1 MNPRWLVVCAVAALL
16 AANPPKGGTAHNDE
30 KGLQGRWVAEK
41 NVVSGKEAE
50 KDEET
55 RLDIDEE
62 SISWTYLKK
71 MGNASKESTITF
83 TYKLDS
89 SKKPAAIDLTA
100 TEGSLKGKVFLSI
113 YKLDGDTLEI
123 CRSQPDQKRPTEFTS
138 KKDTEHVL
146 LVLKRVN

>member
-1 MNPRWLVVCAVAALL
+1 MNPRWLVVCAVAAFL
-16 AANPPKGGTAHNDE
+16 AFNPPRGGTADKEE

-41 NVVSGKEAE
+41 NVDRGKEAE

-55 RLDIDEE
+55 TLVIDEKCV
-62 SISWTYLKK
+62 SWTYVKK

-89 SKKPAAIDLTA
+89 SKKPAEIDLTA
-100 TEGSLKGKVFLSI
+100 TEGSLEGKVFPSI
-113 YKLDGDTLEI
+113 YKLNGDTLEI

-138 KKDTEHVL
+138 KKETDHVL
-146 LVLKRVN
+146 LVLKRVD